1 MEEKKAIAVIGTFDS
16 KAEEHL
22 FLKKAIEERG
32 FGTVMVHLGTGGP
45 SPFLPDLDLYTDVV
59 AAHTKEELGRDGL
72 IERVLSHAGALIRD
86 LYAQERISGLISAG
100 GGTGTYISSTLMRQ
114 LPLGVPKVIV
124 STVASRDMANTVGT
138 KDITMIHSVVDI
150 LGVNS
155 ISGRILDM
163 AAGAVCG
170 MAARQWIP
178 QQEKPRI
185 AMSFFGFVTHAAE
198 NVRGYLEEMGYE
210 IVPFHANGTGGTAME
225 ELAAEGYFVGI
236 LDLATHEL
244 VDDLLGGYCRGIKP
258 NRLMSAEGAAIP
270 RLVIPGGLDCAVFE
284 FTRDTVPDRFK
295 GRKLF
300 FYDFRSAIRLNF
312 QETGIIAD
320 QLVEKLNAGSSPVK
334 ILIPS
339 LGWSEAD
346 CETCPLWDPD
356 ISRSF
361 VAAIRRGLRPG
372 IDVLEV
378 DHHINDPD
386 FARQAAET
394 MHRMIRQAPV
404 LKWT

>member
-1 MEEKKAIAVIGTFDS
+1 MGETRAIAVIGTFDS

-22 FLKKAIEERG
+22 FLKRAIEERG
-32 FGTVMVHLGTGGP
+32 FQTVMVHLGTAGP
-45 SPFLPDLDLYTDVV
+45 SPFTPDLDLYTDVV
-59 AAHTKEELGRDGL
+59 AAHQGNGLGRDGL
-72 IERVLSHAGALIRD
+72 IELVLANAGELIKK
-86 LYAQERISGLISAG
+86 LCAEGRISGLISAG

-138 KDITMIHSVVDI
+138 RDITMIHSVVDI

-155 ISGRILDM
+155 ISGKILDM

-170 MAARQWIP
+170 MAARQWAP
-178 QQEKPRI
+178 AHEKPRI
-185 AMSFFGFVTHAAE
+185 AMSFFGFVTRAAE
-198 NVRGYLEEMGYE
+198 NVRGSLEELGYE

-244 VDDLLGGYCRGIKP
+244 VDELMGGYCRGIKP
-258 NRLMSAEGAAIP
+258 NRLMSAPGTIIP

-284 FTRDTVPDRFK
+284 FTRDAVPEKFSD
-295 GRKLF
+295 RKLF

-312 QETGIIAD
+312 QETRVIAD
-320 QLVEKLNAGSSPVK
+320 QLVEKLNAGSGPVK
-334 ILIPS
+334 VLVPR

-346 CETCPLWDPD
+346 SATGPLWDPD
-356 ISRSF
+356 VSQSF
-361 VAAIRRGLRPG
+361 VDAIRRGLRSDIG
-372 IDVLEV
+372 VIETDN
-378 DHHINDPD
+378 HINDQE
-386 FARQAAET
+386 FARQIART
-394 MHRMIRQAPV
+394 MHAMIR
-404 LKWT
+404 